1 MDIVWILAEQIG
13 LFVIYIVVGIL
24 LVKTR
29 VLTRDTL
36 ETISRFVMK
45 LAMPVMIF
53 TNTVDGVDRSSL
65 LGFPLAAGPHGAALC
80 LHLRD
85 GQS

>member
-13 LFVIYIVVGIL
+13 LFAIYIVVGIL

-36 ETISRFVMK
+36 
-45 LAMPVMIF
+45 
-53 TNTVDGVDRSSL
+53 
-65 LGFPLAAGPHGAALC
+65 
-80 LHLRD
+80 
-85 GQS
+85 

>member
-1 MDIVWILAEQIG
+1 MLTVPIKLHFSNRQKFLPVFSVYKRKDDKQPPMDIVWILAEQIG

-36 ETISRFVMK
+36 
-45 LAMPVMIF
+45 
-53 TNTVDGVDRSSL
+53 
-65 LGFPLAAGPHGAALC
+65 
-80 LHLRD
+80 
-85 GQS
+85 